1 MPTVNFSGKTIIQKL
16 DLDGYIHQ
24 FEQFFARVKPVAMH
38 GDVNQHYRHIKALST
53 LQYPEPREVPNL
65 DGQLNRIKKQA
76 ILGLDEIYAFVKIII
91 YFNTLKA
98 LELPEPI
105 RSWIGEIEVPDEVMK
120 VLEYFNDEGMIN
132 PQIDPE
138 LFDIEKAIR
147 INKAAIKEGLY
158 KMVHSSALRDYLVD
172 TQIHF
177 QNGEETILVRGGFNN
192 AIKATVVG
200 RSSGGYFYIIPQKI
214 SALKERESE
223 LLSRQE
229 EVIYRYCQKIS
240 AIFYTWER
248 FLAYVNKEYDRFDH
262 YQARVSFAR
271 VYEYEFVLPSKQ
283 KGVKLTD
290 FSHPAID
297 DPVPVTIELNR
308 SVMLITGVNAGGKT
322 MLLKS
327 ILSAV
332 YMSKY
337 LLPFKCDAARTQIG
351 HYRQIEAVIDDPQSV
366 KNDISTFAGRMV
378 EFAKLFHSRDAIVGV
393 DEIELGTDSDEAATL
408 FRVMLEA
415 LRERNIT
422 FVVTTHHKRLAS
434 LMGAD
439 DDVELIAALYDE
451 ARRVPTYTFLQGS
464 IGKSYAF
471 ETAERYGIPANLVAK
486 AKVIYGEDKENLNE
500 LIEKSTTL
508 EREMRQ
514 KIAGI
519 DENMEELER
528 KKRHLETI
536 EEKLREEQRKAL
548 ATLENRYN
556 AATKRAQNA
565 LKAKESTEGRRLLN
579 EAHKHKE
586 KTKKRPVTEEKIQLK
601 EGDRIKYR
609 SHKGELISLRGES
622 ATILVDGM
630 KMRVPLSQIKRIG
643 DLPKVTAPPKRTAR
657 VTVEKN
663 SASVSVKLLGMYGD
677 EAIERVDKFLSDALV
692 NGLDEVQII
701 HGTGG
706 GILSK
711 LVTEYLQNHPKI
723 KKFYRVPGN
732 LGATIV
738 EL

>member
-1 MPTVNFSGKTIIQKL
+1 MPKEQSAGKTIIQKL

-38 GDVNQHYRHIKALST
+38 GDINQHYRYIKALST
-53 LQYPEPREVPNL
+53 LQFPEPKEIPNL

-76 ILGLDEIYAFVKIII
+76 VLGIDEIYTFVKIIL
-91 YFNTLKA
+91 YFNKLKA
-98 LELPEPI
+98 LESPEPL
-105 RSWIGEIEVPDEVMK
+105 RSWITQIEVPDEMMD
-120 VLEYFNDEGMIN
+120 VLGYFNDEGRIN

-138 LFDIEKAIR
+138 LSDIEKAIKA
-147 INKAAIKEGLY
+147 NKAAIKEGLY
-158 KMVHSSALRDYLVD
+158 KIVHASALRDYLVD
-172 TQIHF
+172 SQIHF

-192 AIKATVVG
+192 ALKATVVG
-200 RSSGGYFYIIPQKI
+200 RSSGGYFYIIPQKV

-240 AIFYTWER
+240 VIFYLWER
-248 FLAYVNKEYDRFDH
+248 FLNYINKEYDRFDH

-271 VYEYEFVLPSKQ
+271 AYDYEFVLPSKHA
-283 KGVKLTD
+283 GIKLTN
-290 FSHPAID
+290 FAHPAID
-297 DPVPVTIELNR
+297 DPIPVTIELNR

-337 LLPFKCDAARTQIG
+337 LLPFKCDTARTQIG
-351 HYRQIEAVIDDPQSV
+351 HYKQIEAVIDDPQSV

-378 EFAKLFHSRDAIVGV
+378 EFAKLFEKRDAIVGV

-439 DDVELIAALYDE
+439 DDVELVAALYDE
-451 ARRVPTYTFLQGS
+451 AKRMPTYTFLQGS

-471 ETAERYGIPANLVAK
+471 ETAERYGIPPYLVAK

-500 LIEKSTTL
+500 LIEKSTAL

-519 DENMEELER
+519 DEKMEDLER
-528 KKRHLETI
+528 KKRHLEVT

-565 LKAKESTEGRRLLN
+565 MKAKESTEGRRLLN
-579 EAHKHKE
+579 EAHKHKV
-586 KTKKRPVTEEKIQLK
+586 KTKKKPEQVDKIQPK
-601 EGDRIKYR
+601 EGDRVKYR
-609 SHKGELISLRGES
+609 SHKGDLITLRGEN

-643 DLPKVTAPPKRTAR
+643 DLPKASTPPKREAK
-657 VTVEKN
+657 VIVEK
-663 SASVSVKLLGMYGD
+663 SGASVSVKLLGMYGD
-677 EAIERVDKFLSDALV
+677 EAIDRVDKFLSDALV

-706 GILSK
+706 GILSR
-711 LVTEYLQNHPKI
+711 LVTEYLQSHPKI
-723 KKFYRVPGN
+723 KKFYRMPGN
-732 LGATIV
+732 VGATIV